1 MTYQYVAYNE
11 SGQIVKG
18 KLSAASEEAAT
29 ELLGYAG
36 YRAVNLKLFV
46 PFLNVDKLTA
56 GLFRVN
62 PNEIILFYRQLAML
76 LESGIDIIAALELLR
91 LQAANRALKKVL
103 GDVIAD
109 LRSGSQLSVAL
120 AKHAA
125 VFPPIY
131 CRLLGVGEQSGDL
144 ETVLNHLADYME
156 KEIATSKE
164 TKNALLLPVI
174 TAVVTVVVIGV
185 LVTFVLP
192 SFGKLYQSLG
202 AELPLAT
209 RLLINTANQIQ
220 SNIAYILLAAAA
232 IIGGLAV
239 YFRTQ
244 GGRYR
249 WDEILLKLPFVGQLT
264 HLNELA
270 RFCRSMSLLF
280 HAGLPLTEVVS
291 LIARGSR
298 NRVLSQA
305 LADVQ
310 QGMVKGEG
318 LSGPMSKNKLF
329 LPMMV
334 QMVRV
339 GEETGNLDTTL
350 LAVARSY
357 EAEAEDR
364 TRRLISLI
372 QPAMTLVIGLVI
384 GLIAFS
390 LTSAMYSMYGQ
401 NF

>member
-46 PFLNVDKLTA
+46 PFLNLDKLTA
-56 GLFRVN
+56 GLFRVK
-62 PNEIILFYRQLAML
+62 PNEIILFYRQMAML

-91 LQAANRALKKVL
+91 LQTVNRALKNVL

-109 LRSGSQLSVAL
+109 LRSGSQLSAAL
-120 AKHAA
+120 AKHTA

-144 ETVLNHLADYME
+144 ETVLNHVADYME
-156 KEIATSKE
+156 KELATSKE
-164 TKNALLLPVI
+164 TKNALLFPVI
-174 TAVVTVVVIGV
+174 TAFVTVAVIGV

-202 AELPLAT
+202 VELPLAT

-220 SNIAYILLAAAA
+220 NNIAYILLAAAA
-232 IIGGLAV
+232 ITGGLAV

-244 GGRYR
+244 AGRYR
-249 WDEILLKLPFVGQLT
+249 WDKILLKLPLVGQLT

-318 LSGPMSKNKLF
+318 LSGSMSKNKLF

-357 EAEAEDR
+357 EAEAEDK
-364 TRRLISLI
+364 TRRLITLI
-372 QPAMTLVIGLVI
+372 QPAMTLIIGLVI

-401 NF
+401 DF